1 LCAFADGTNRCFV
14 GTLEDDIEEVG
25 EEEPRSSRR
34 DGDDDD
40 EDEEDDEGQI
50 LLAIYSIASVGVWA
64 VELSSQ
70 SGLIFVYLSFQLFSF
85 FALLLCYWVEIAAV
99 FFFSLFE
106 TIMIFFSEAVK

>member
-1 LCAFADGTNRCFV
+1 MCAFADGTNRCFV

-70 SGLIFVYLSFQLFSF
+70 SGVNFCLFVIPIIQFLCFV
-85 FALLLCYWVEIAAV
+85 ALLLGGDCSCLL
-99 FFFSLFE
+99 FFP
-106 TIMIFFSEAVK
+106 I

>member
-1 LCAFADGTNRCFV
+1 VLSDDE
-14 GTLEDDIEEVG
+14 EDDIEEVG

-85 FALLLCYWVEIAAV
+85 CFVALLLGGDCSCLL
-99 FFFSLFE
+99 FFPLFE
-106 TIMIFFSEAVK
+106 TIMIFFSDAVK